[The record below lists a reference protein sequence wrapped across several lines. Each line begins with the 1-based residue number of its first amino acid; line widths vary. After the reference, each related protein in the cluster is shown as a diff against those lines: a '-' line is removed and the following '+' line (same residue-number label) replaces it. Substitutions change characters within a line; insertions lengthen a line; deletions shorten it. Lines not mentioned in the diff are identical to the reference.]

1 MKLTFASMLVVAL
14 ALVVAPAMAADNASF
29 HALTQVTVDQS
40 APMTDTQLSQVEGQA
55 QVCLVCV
62 NYATISQRN
71 SNRQGQL
78 SFLSLVPVQNS
89 SQSNTA
95 GISQAINTR

>member
-29 HALTQVTVDQS
+29 HALNQVTMEQS
-40 APMTDTQLSQVEGQA
+40 STMTDSQLSQVEGQA

-62 NYATISQRN
+62 NYASISQRN

-95 GISQAINTR
+95 VVVQGINTR